1 MIGIRRIIRRIEK
14 NDEIDNKRWEERNL
28 DEIRNEKK
36 LINIGV
42 ESEDKKNEGGIGMR
56 SNKKLILDWLER
68 DWMCYEKRE
77 EEIE

>member
-42 ESEDKKNEGGIGMR
+42 ESEDKNNEGGIGMR